1 MKAIDLFPVTI
12 YQTKVQYNDYLKNLM
27 LSEIME
33 ASEYLDVPFGWSTN
47 KLKTSFEGEPEGK
60 EVIERYRS
68 TLESEYT
75 KCFEE
80 FFDKEYRIKIVDQNI
95 WYNVYTDG
103 KSHECH
109 DHIGEALNPFHW
121 SCIHFLSFKKGEH
134 NPPEF
139 KDPITQIRQL
149 RVAMEKELVGE
160 YYIPDVEEG
169 TFLMFPTYLQ
179 HRVLP
184 CVKTDY
190 PRVTFSFNLRVLQ
203 YGEKEWDG

>member
-33 ASEYLDVPFGWSTN
+33 ASEYLDVPQGWSTN

-80 FFDKEYRIKIVDQNI
+80 FFDKEYRIKKSLPKSA
-95 WYNVYTDG
+95 YTKEELKKWVNERE
-103 KSHECH
+103 KSY
-109 DHIGEALNPFHW
+109 
-121 SCIHFLSFKKGEH
+121 K
-134 NPPEF
+134 
-139 KDPITQIRQL
+139 
-149 RVAMEKELVGE
+149 
-160 YYIPDVEEG
+160 
-169 TFLMFPTYLQ
+169 
-179 HRVLP
+179 
-184 CVKTDY
+184 
-190 PRVTFSFNLRVLQ
+190 
-203 YGEKEWDG
+203 